1 MGGGSP
7 PELGAFA
14 VLPKPLA
21 LTSLMETVA
30 RAVAASPGAAAD
42 TGAQGHRGVSA
53 AEDTRPQEQG
63 APAWRSEA
71 PGSRHMD
78 TNEPREAPTGT
89 TESLEPNGQ
98 RPSATAGPPG
108 AEGQEPV
115 APPAPRSRTV
125 RRRLVLGALVL
136 AVGILGAILVWRE
149 WGALGPAK
157 RPHVAESPSPSAPT
171 PTAEGPVV
179 SLEPSQLAQLSIAPV
194 GLRAFHE
201 ETRATGKIAFNE
213 DRLTP
218 IFSPVPGRVTRL
230 LAKPG
235 DVITPGTPLVELYA
249 PDLVQA
255 EAALIGAVTAL
266 AKARTA
272 LTLAQRIEARQHE
285 LYQNQ
290 AAALKD
296 WEQAQADRQN
306 AESDVKAAEAA
317 LVGARDALRL
327 FGKSEAEVAHL
338 ERTRTLDRLMT
349 VVSPIAGTITARKLG
364 PGQYL
369 RPDNPDPLFL
379 VADLSTMWLV
389 AQVYE
394 TDVPR
399 LQVGQPVDVH
409 VMAYPTEGFHATIA
423 YIGAVVNPD
432 THRVGVR
439 AVVDNPGHRL
449 KPEMFAEFRITTQ
462 AAVQT
467 PTVPQRALVRE
478 GDQMRVWVAQ
488 GDHAFTPRAVT
499 VGLAQEGYVQVV
511 SGLQPGERVVTEGSL
526 LVSNAGEASEGGGHA
541 AQGH

>member
-1 MGGGSP
+1 
-7 PELGAFA
+7 
-14 VLPKPLA
+14 V
-21 LTSLMETVA
+21 
-30 RAVAASPGAAAD
+30 
-42 TGAQGHRGVSA
+42 
-53 AEDTRPQEQG
+53 
-63 APAWRSEA
+63 
-71 PGSRHMD
+71 
-78 TNEPREAPTGT
+78 
-89 TESLEPNGQ
+89 
-98 RPSATAGPPG
+98 
-108 AEGQEPV
+108 
-115 APPAPRSRTV
+115 
-125 RRRLVLGALVL
+125 VL
-136 AVGILGAILVWRE
+136 AVGAVGAFIARRDWS
-149 WGALGPAK
+149 ASGPAETPDASA
-157 RPHVAESPSPSAPT
+157 RRATDAPT
-171 PTAEGPVV
+171 STAAGPGV
-179 SLEPSQLAQLSIAPV
+179 SLEASQLAQLTVAPV
-194 GLRAFHE
+194 GLRTFRE

-213 DRLTP
+213 EHLTP
-218 IFSPVPGRVTRL
+218 IFSPFPGRVTRL

-290 AAALKD
+290 AAALKE

-306 AESDVKAAEAA
+306 AESDVQAAEAA

-327 FGKSEAEVAHL
+327 FGKSEAEVARL
-338 ERTRTLDRLMT
+338 ERTRTLERFMT

-399 LQVGQPVDVH
+399 LQVGQSVDVH
-409 VMAYPTEGFHATIA
+409 VLAYPTEAFHATIA
-423 YIGAVVNPD
+423 YIGAAVDPD

-439 AVVDNPGHRL
+439 AVVDNPGQKL
-449 KPEMFAEFRITTQ
+449 KPEMFADFRITTQ
-462 AAVQT
+462 AAVEA
-467 PTVPQRALVRE
+467 PAVPQRALVRE
-478 GDQMRVWVAQ
+478 GDQTRVWVAQ
-488 GDHAFTPRAVT
+488 GDHQVVPRTVT
-499 VGLAQEGYVQVV
+499 VGPAQEGYVPVRA
-511 SGLQPGERVVTEGSL
+511 GLQPGEPVVIDGGVL
-526 LVSNAGEASEGGGHA
+526 LSAVGASSEGDGHA